1 MEKCTT
7 GAYNVLVV
15 KENTPKGDKKQNHM
29 YREDY
34 NYEIS

>member
-7 GAYNVLVV
+7 VAYNVLVV
-15 KENTPKGDKKQNHM
+15 KEKTPKAIKKQNHM